1 MGLCCFSRCWVCSSR
16 NGLNN
21 NISSPLFNCN
31 GGEVLIDMNRMLEVI
46 RQINHTKITSFKR
59 YKQNVSYLEVYLSKY
74 GISYPPDWI
83 ALVLGIIFFGL
94 ITIGISAE
102 TPIYY
107 GEALTFNIERLVG
120 FIVLLTIITNVL
132 SSLYVE
138 TKSSLI
144 LDQIAI
150 SRIKKYIVQIGV
162 EIYSITL
169 IIPVTI
175 LLLLPFFISSYNL
188 TSDIFVNSEILI
200 IVAISYLIAATIS
213 VLILNISRIV
223 VIPKIS
229 KNIYR
234 LISLLLIVAV
244 NYYGI
249 PKISFTIINSIIDII
264 IALTLVLILIFSSGY
279 YLHRNRK
286 QC

>member
-1 MGLCCFSRCWVCSSR
+1 
-16 NGLNN
+16 
-21 NISSPLFNCN
+21 
-31 GGEVLIDMNRMLEVI
+31 MLEVI
-46 RQINHTKITSFKR
+46 RLINHARIISFRR
-59 YKQNVSYLEVYLSKY
+59 YKQNVTYLEIYLSKY
-74 GISYPPDWI
+74 GIPYPPDWG
-83 ALVLGIIFFGL
+83 ALALIIIFFGL
-94 ITIGISAE
+94 ITVGISAE
-102 TPIYY
+102 APTYY
-107 GEALTFNIERLVG
+107 GKELTFNIERLVG
-120 FIVLLTIITNVL
+120 LVVFFTIVTNIL
-132 SSLYVE
+132 SNIYVE

-188 TSDIFVNSEILI
+188 TIDIFVNSEILI

-264 IALTLVLILIFSSGY
+264 ISLTLVLILIFSSGY